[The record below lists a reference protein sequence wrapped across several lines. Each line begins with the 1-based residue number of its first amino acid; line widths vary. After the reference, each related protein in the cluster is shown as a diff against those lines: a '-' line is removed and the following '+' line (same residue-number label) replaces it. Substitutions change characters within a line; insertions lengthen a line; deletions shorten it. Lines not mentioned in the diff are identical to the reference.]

1 MAIKVNEMKNDAVL
15 DVKVNKNYYLMVK
28 AVSFYLFNQI
38 KVDDKEKYLK
48 QIMED
53 KYENMDDLQKS
64 FYTITLLLAE
74 IEKTAKN
81 NNQIEEKEV
90 LQPGDEGYV
99 EPKLG

>member
-1 MAIKVNEMKNDAVL
+1 
-15 DVKVNKNYYLMVK
+15 MVK

-38 KVDDKEKYLK
+38 KVENKEEYLK
-48 QIMED
+48 KIMED

-90 LQPGDEGYV
+90 LQPGDEGYI

>member
-1 MAIKVNEMKNDAVL
+1 
-15 DVKVNKNYYLMVK
+15 MVK

-38 KVDDKEKYLK
+38 KVENKEEYLK
-48 QIMED
+48 KIMED